1 MKFNILIVED
11 EAEISDVI
19 QKYVEHEGYN
29 YKVVKTGFQALEAF
43 NQDTFHLI
51 LLDVMLPGIDGFQV
65 LKEIRAISSVPIIMM
80 TAKRQEVDR
89 LKGFDEGADDYVVKP
104 FSPRELIKRIKVFF
118 KRIYNESDEI
128 VLHTDHFKLYLNS
141 RKLFRDDKEIEITA
155 TEFQLLQAFMNNK
168 GIVLT
173 RERLIELAF
182 GYEYEGFDRNIDVYI
197 KRLRDKIE
205 EDSSHPKYLVTKFRA
220 GYIFGGEV

>member
-43 NQDTFHLI
+43 NQDVFHLV

-65 LKEIRAISSVPIIMM
+65 LKEIRATSSVPIIMM

-89 LKGFDEGADDYVVKP
+89 LRGFDEGADDYVVKP

-118 KRIYNESDEI
+118 KRIYNESDEVI
-128 VLHTDHFKLYLNS
+128 LHVEIFKLYLNS
-141 RKLFRDDKEIEITA
+141 RKLFKNNEEIEITS
-155 TEFQLLQAFMNNK
+155 TEFQLLQAFIKNK
-168 GIVLT
+168 GIVLS

-220 GYIFGGEV
+220 GYVFGGES

>member
-11 EAEISDVI
+11 EVEISEVI
-19 QKYVEHEGYN
+19 KKYIEHEGYN
-29 YKVVKTGFQALEAF
+29 YKVVENGFQALEAF
-43 NQDTFHLI
+43 NQDTFHLV

-65 LKEIRAISSVPIIMM
+65 LKEIRVISSVPIIMI

-118 KRIYNESDEI
+118 KRIYNESDEVI
-128 VLHTDHFKLYLNS
+128 LHIDQFKLFLNS
-141 RKLFRDDKEIEITA
+141 RKLFKNDEEIEITA

-197 KRLRDKIE
+197 KRLRNKIE
-205 EDSSHPKYLVTKFRA
+205 ENPSQPKYLVTKFRA
-220 GYIFGGEV
+220 GYVFGGES

>member
-11 EAEISDVI
+11 EVEISEVI
-19 QKYVEHEGYN
+19 KKYIEHEGYN
-29 YKVVKTGFQALEAF
+29 YKVVENGFQALEAF
-43 NQDTFHLI
+43 NQDTFHLV

-65 LKEIRAISSVPIIMM
+65 LKEIRAISSVPIIMI

-118 KRIYNESDEI
+118 KRIYNESDEVI
-128 VLHTDHFKLYLNS
+128 LHIDQFKLFLSS
-141 RKLFRDDKEIEITA
+141 RKLFKNDEEIEITA

-197 KRLRDKIE
+197 KRLRNKIE
-205 EDSSHPKYLVTKFRA
+205 ENPSQPKYLVTKFRA
-220 GYIFGGEV
+220 GYVFGGES

>member
-11 EAEISDVI
+11 EVEISEVI
-19 QKYVEHEGYN
+19 KKYIEHEGYN
-29 YKVVKTGFQALEAF
+29 YKVVENGFQALEAF
-43 NQDTFHLI
+43 NQDTFHLV

-65 LKEIRAISSVPIIMM
+65 LKEIRAISSVPIIMI

-118 KRIYNESDEI
+118 KRIYNESDEVI
-128 VLHTDHFKLYLNS
+128 LHINQFKLFLNS
-141 RKLFRDDKEIEITA
+141 RKLFKNDEEIEITA

-197 KRLRDKIE
+197 KRLRNKIE
-205 EDSSHPKYLVTKFRA
+205 ENPSQPKYLVTKFRA
-220 GYIFGGEV
+220 GYVFGGES

>member
-11 EAEISDVI
+11 EVEISEVI
-19 QKYVEHEGYN
+19 KKYIEHEGYN
-29 YKVVKTGFQALEAF
+29 YKVVENGFQALEAF

-65 LKEIRAISSVPIIMM
+65 LKEIRTISSVPIIMM

-104 FSPRELIKRIKVFF
+104 FSPRELIRRIKVFF
-118 KRIYNESDEI
+118 KRIYNESDEVI
-128 VLHTDHFKLYLNS
+128 LHIDQFKLFLNS
-141 RKLFRDDKEIEITA
+141 RKLFKNDEEIDITA

-197 KRLRDKIE
+197 KRLRNKIE
-205 EDSSHPKYLVTKFRA
+205 ENPSQPKYLVTKFRA
-220 GYIFGGEV
+220 GYVFGGEA

>member
-11 EAEISDVI
+11 EVEISEVI
-19 QKYVEHEGYN
+19 KKYIEHEGYN
-29 YKVVKTGFQALEAF
+29 YKVVENGFQALEAF
-43 NQDTFHLI
+43 NQDTFHLV

-65 LKEIRAISSVPIIMM
+65 LKEIRTISSVPIIMI

-118 KRIYNESDEI
+118 KRIYNESDEVI
-128 VLHTDHFKLYLNS
+128 LHIDQFKLFLSS
-141 RKLFRDDKEIEITA
+141 RKLFKNDEEIEITA
-155 TEFQLLQAFMNNK
+155 TEFQLLQAYMNNK

-197 KRLRDKIE
+197 KRLRNKIE
-205 EDSSHPKYLVTKFRA
+205 ENPSQPKYLVTKFRA
-220 GYIFGGEV
+220 GYVFGGES

>member
-11 EAEISDVI
+11 EVEISEVI
-19 QKYVEHEGYN
+19 KKYIEHEGYN
-29 YKVVKTGFQALEAF
+29 YKVVENGFQALEAF
-43 NQDTFHLI
+43 NQDTFHLV

-65 LKEIRAISSVPIIMM
+65 LKEIRAISSVPIIMI

-118 KRIYNESDEI
+118 KRIYNESDEVI
-128 VLHTDHFKLYLNS
+128 LHIDQFKLFLNS
-141 RKLFRDDKEIEITA
+141 RKLFKNDEEIEITA

-197 KRLRDKIE
+197 KRLRNKIE
-205 EDSSHPKYLVTKFRA
+205 ENPSQPKYLVTKFRA
-220 GYIFGGEV
+220 GYVFGGES

>member
-11 EAEISDVI
+11 EAEISEVI
-19 QKYVEHEGYN
+19 KKYIEHEGYN
-29 YKVVKTGFQALEAF
+29 YKVVENGFKALEAF

>member
-11 EAEISDVI
+11 EVEISEVI
-19 QKYVEHEGYN
+19 KKYIEHEGYN
-29 YKVVKTGFQALEAF
+29 YKVVENGFQALEAF
-43 NQDTFHLI
+43 NQDTFHLV

-65 LKEIRAISSVPIIMM
+65 LKEIRTISSVPIIMI

-118 KRIYNESDEI
+118 KRIYNESDEVI
-128 VLHTDHFKLYLNS
+128 LHIDQFKLFLNS
-141 RKLFRDDKEIEITA
+141 RKLFKNDEEIEITA

-197 KRLRDKIE
+197 KRLRNKIE
-205 EDSSHPKYLVTKFRA
+205 ENPSQPKYLVTKFRA
-220 GYIFGGEV
+220 GYVFGGES

>member
-11 EAEISDVI
+11 EVEISEVI
-19 QKYVEHEGYN
+19 KKYIEHEGYN
-29 YKVVKTGFQALEAF
+29 YKVVENGFQALEAF
-43 NQDTFHLI
+43 NQDTFHLV

-65 LKEIRAISSVPIIMM
+65 LKEIRTISSVPIIMI

-104 FSPRELIKRIKVFF
+104 FSPREIIKRIKVFF
-118 KRIYNESDEI
+118 KRIYNESDEVI
-128 VLHTDHFKLYLNS
+128 LHIDQFKLFLSS
-141 RKLFRDDKEIEITA
+141 RKLFKNDEEIEITA

-197 KRLRDKIE
+197 KRLRNKIE
-205 EDSSHPKYLVTKFRA
+205 ENPSQPKYLVTKFRA
-220 GYIFGGEV
+220 GYVFGGES

>member
-11 EAEISDVI
+11 EVEISEVI
-19 QKYVEHEGYN
+19 KKYIEHEGYN
-29 YKVVKTGFQALEAF
+29 YKVVENGFQALEAF
-43 NQDTFHLI
+43 NQDTFHLV

-65 LKEIRAISSVPIIMM
+65 LKEIRAISSVPIIMI

-118 KRIYNESDEI
+118 KRIYNESDEVI
-128 VLHTDHFKLYLNS
+128 LHIDQFKLFLSS
-141 RKLFRDDKEIEITA
+141 RKLFKNDEEIEITA

-168 GIVLT
+168 RIVLT

-197 KRLRDKIE
+197 KRLRNKIE
-205 EDSSHPKYLVTKFRA
+205 ENPSQPKYLVTKFRA
-220 GYIFGGEV
+220 GYVFGGES

>member
-11 EAEISDVI
+11 EVEISEVI
-19 QKYVEHEGYN
+19 KKYIEHEGYN
-29 YKVVKTGFQALEAF
+29 YKVVENGFQALEAF
-43 NQDTFHLI
+43 NQDTFHLV

-65 LKEIRAISSVPIIMM
+65 LKEIRAISSVPIIMI

-128 VLHTDHFKLYLNS
+128 ILHIDQFKLFLSS
-141 RKLFRDDKEIEITA
+141 RKLFKNDEEIEITA

-197 KRLRDKIE
+197 KRLRNKIE
-205 EDSSHPKYLVTKFRA
+205 ENPSQPKYLVTKFRA
-220 GYIFGGEV
+220 GYVFGGES

>member
-43 NQDTFHLI
+43 NQDVFHLV

-65 LKEIRAISSVPIIMM
+65 LKEIRATSSVPIIMM

-89 LKGFDEGADDYVVKP
+89 LRGFDEGADDYVVKP

-118 KRIYNESDEI
+118 KRIYNESDEVI
-128 VLHTDHFKLYLNS
+128 LHVEIFKLYLNS
-141 RKLFRDDKEIEITA
+141 RKLFKNNEEIEITS
-155 TEFQLLQAFMNNK
+155 TEFQLLQAFIKNK
-168 GIVLT
+168 GIVLS

-182 GYEYEGFDRNIDVYI
+182 GYEYEGFDRNVDVYI
-197 KRLRDKIE
+197 KRIRNKKE

-220 GYIFGGEV
+220 GYVFGGES

>member
-11 EAEISDVI
+11 EVEISEVI
-19 QKYVEHEGYN
+19 KKYIEHEGYN
-29 YKVVKTGFQALEAF
+29 YKVVENGFQALEAF
-43 NQDTFHLI
+43 NQDTFHLV

-65 LKEIRAISSVPIIMM
+65 LKEIRTISSVPIIMI

-118 KRIYNESDEI
+118 KRIYNESDEVI
-128 VLHTDHFKLYLNS
+128 LHIDQFKLFLNS
-141 RKLFRDDKEIEITA
+141 RKLFKNDEEIEITA

-182 GYEYEGFDRNIDVYI
+182 GYEYEGFVRNIDVYI
-197 KRLRDKIE
+197 KRLRNKIE
-205 EDSSHPKYLVTKFRA
+205 ENPSQPKYLVTKFRA
-220 GYIFGGEV
+220 GYVFGGES

>member
-11 EAEISDVI
+11 EAEISEVI
-19 QKYVEHEGYN
+19 KKYIEHEGYN
-29 YKVVKTGFQALEAF
+29 YKVVENGFKALEAF

-128 VLHTDHFKLYLNS
+128 VLHIDQFKLFLNS
-141 RKLFRDDKEIEITA
+141 RKLFKNDEEIEITA
-155 TEFQLLQAFMNNK
+155 TEFQILQAFMNNK

-220 GYIFGGEV
+220 GYVFGGEV

>member
-43 NQDTFHLI
+43 NQDVFHLV

-65 LKEIRAISSVPIIMM
+65 LKEIRATSSVPIIMM
-80 TAKRQEVDR
+80 TAKRQEIDR
-89 LKGFDEGADDYVVKP
+89 LRGFDEGADDYVVKP

-118 KRIYNESDEI
+118 KRIYNESDEVI
-128 VLHTDHFKLYLNS
+128 LHVEIFKLYLNS
-141 RKLFRDDKEIEITA
+141 RKLFKNNEEIEITS
-155 TEFQLLQAFMNNK
+155 TEFQLLQAFIKNK
-168 GIVLT
+168 GIVLS

-182 GYEYEGFDRNIDVYI
+182 GYEYEGFDRNVDVYI
-197 KRLRDKIE
+197 KRIRNKIE
-205 EDSSHPKYLVTKFRA
+205 DDPSHPKYLVTKFRA
-220 GYIFGGEV
+220 GYVFGGES

>member
-11 EAEISDVI
+11 EVEISEVI
-19 QKYVEHEGYN
+19 KKYIEHEGYN
-29 YKVVKTGFQALEAF
+29 YKVVENGFQALEAF
-43 NQDTFHLI
+43 NQDTFHLV

-65 LKEIRAISSVPIIMM
+65 LKEIRTISSVPIIMI

-118 KRIYNESDEI
+118 KRIYNESDEVI
-128 VLHTDHFKLYLNS
+128 LHIDQFKLFLSS
-141 RKLFRDDKEIEITA
+141 RKLFKNDEEIEITA

-197 KRLRDKIE
+197 KRLRNKIE
-205 EDSSHPKYLVTKFRA
+205 ENPSQPKYLVTKFRA
-220 GYIFGGEV
+220 GYVFGGES

>member
-43 NQDTFHLI
+43 NQDVFHLV

-65 LKEIRAISSVPIIMM
+65 LKEIRATSSVPIIMM
-80 TAKRQEVDR
+80 TAKRQEIDR
-89 LKGFDEGADDYVVKP
+89 LRGFDEGADDYVVKP

-118 KRIYNESDEI
+118 KRIYNESDEV
-128 VLHTDHFKLYLNS
+128 VLHVEIFKLYLNS
-141 RKLFRDDKEIEITA
+141 RKLFKNNEEIEITS
-155 TEFQLLQAFMNNK
+155 TEFQLLQAFIKNK
-168 GIVLT
+168 GIVLS

-182 GYEYEGFDRNIDVYI
+182 GYEYEGFDRNVDVYI
-197 KRLRDKIE
+197 KRIRNKIE
-205 EDSSHPKYLVTKFRA
+205 DDPSHPKYLVTKFRA
-220 GYIFGGEV
+220 GYVFGGES

>member
-11 EAEISDVI
+11 EVEISEVI
-19 QKYVEHEGYN
+19 KKYIEHEGYN
-29 YKVVKTGFQALEAF
+29 YKVVENGFQALEAF
-43 NQDTFHLI
+43 NQDTFHLV

-65 LKEIRAISSVPIIMM
+65 LKEIRTISSVPIIMI

-89 LKGFDEGADDYVVKP
+89 LKVFDEGADDYVVKP

-118 KRIYNESDEI
+118 KRIYNESDEVI
-128 VLHTDHFKLYLNS
+128 LHIDQFKLFLSS
-141 RKLFRDDKEIEITA
+141 RKLFKNDEEIEITA

-197 KRLRDKIE
+197 KRLRNKIE
-205 EDSSHPKYLVTKFRA
+205 ENPSQPKYLVTKFRA
-220 GYIFGGEV
+220 GYVFGGES

>member
-11 EAEISDVI
+11 EVEISEVI
-19 QKYVEHEGYN
+19 QKYIEHEGYN
-29 YKVVKTGFQALEAF
+29 YKVVENGFQALEAF
-43 NQDTFHLI
+43 NQDTFHLV

-65 LKEIRAISSVPIIMM
+65 LKEIRTISSVPIIMI

-118 KRIYNESDEI
+118 KRIYNESDEVI
-128 VLHTDHFKLYLNS
+128 LHIDQFKLFLNS
-141 RKLFRDDKEIEITA
+141 RKLFKNDEEIEITA

-197 KRLRDKIE
+197 KRLRNKIE
-205 EDSSHPKYLVTKFRA
+205 ENPSQPKYLVTKFRA
-220 GYIFGGEV
+220 GYVFGGES

>member
-11 EAEISDVI
+11 EVEISEVI
-19 QKYVEHEGYN
+19 KKYIEHEGYN
-29 YKVVKTGFQALEAF
+29 YKVVENGLQALEAF
-43 NQDTFHLI
+43 NQDTFHLV

-65 LKEIRAISSVPIIMM
+65 LKEIRAISSVPIIMI

-118 KRIYNESDEI
+118 KRIYNESDEVI
-128 VLHTDHFKLYLNS
+128 LHIDQFKLFLNS
-141 RKLFRDDKEIEITA
+141 RKLFKNDEEIEITA

-197 KRLRDKIE
+197 KRLRNKIE
-205 EDSSHPKYLVTKFRA
+205 ENPSQPKYLVTKFRA
-220 GYIFGGEV
+220 GYVFGGES

>member
-11 EAEISDVI
+11 EVEISEVI
-19 QKYVEHEGYN
+19 KKYIEHEGYN
-29 YKVVKTGFQALEAF
+29 YKVVENGFQALEAF
-43 NQDTFHLI
+43 NQDTFHLV

-65 LKEIRAISSVPIIMM
+65 LKEISAISSVPIIMI

-118 KRIYNESDEI
+118 KRIYNESDEVI
-128 VLHTDHFKLYLNS
+128 LHIDQFKLFLSS
-141 RKLFRDDKEIEITA
+141 RKLFKNDEEIEITA

-197 KRLRDKIE
+197 KRLRNKIE
-205 EDSSHPKYLVTKFRA
+205 ENPSQPKYLVTKFRA
-220 GYIFGGEV
+220 GYVFGGES

>member
-43 NQDTFHLI
+43 NQDVFHLV

-65 LKEIRAISSVPIIMM
+65 LKEIRATSSVPIIMM

-89 LKGFDEGADDYVVKP
+89 LRGFDEGADDYVVKP

-118 KRIYNESDEI
+118 KRIYNESDEV
-128 VLHTDHFKLYLNS
+128 VLHVEIFKLYLNS
-141 RKLFRDDKEIEITA
+141 RKLFKNNEEIEITS
-155 TEFQLLQAFMNNK
+155 TEFQLLQAFIKNK
-168 GIVLT
+168 GIVLS

-182 GYEYEGFDRNIDVYI
+182 GYEYEGFDRNVDVYI
-197 KRLRDKIE
+197 KRIRNKIE
-205 EDSSHPKYLVTKFRA
+205 DDPSHPKYLVTKFRA
-220 GYIFGGEV
+220 GYVFGGES

>member
-19 QKYVEHEGYN
+19 KKYIEHEGYN
-29 YKVVKTGFQALEAF
+29 YKIAENGFQALEAF
-43 NQDTFHLI
+43 TQDTFHLI

-65 LKEIRAISSVPIIMM
+65 LKEIRATSDVPIIMM

-128 VLHTDHFKLYLNS
+128 ILHVNDFKLFLSS
-141 RKLFRDDKEIEITA
+141 RKLFKNDKEIEITA
-155 TEFQLLQAFMNNK
+155 TEFQLLQAFMKNK

-197 KRLRDKIE
+197 KRLRNKIE
-205 EDSSHPKYLVTKFRA
+205 ENPSQPKYLVTKFRV
-220 GYIFGGEV
+220 GYVFGGDI

>member
-11 EAEISDVI
+11 EAEISEVI
-19 QKYVEHEGYN
+19 KKYIEHEGYN
-29 YKVVKTGFQALEAF
+29 YKVVENGFKALEAF
-43 NQDTFHLI
+43 NQDTFHLV

-65 LKEIRAISSVPIIMM
+65 LKEIRTISTVPIIMM

-128 VLHTDHFKLYLNS
+128 VLHIDQFKLLLNS
-141 RKLFRDDKEIEITA
+141 RKLYKNDKEIEITA

-173 RERLIELAF
+173 RERLIELSF

-197 KRLRDKIE
+197 KRLRNKIE
-205 EDSSHPKYLVTKFRA
+205 EDPSHPKYLVTKFRA
-220 GYIFGGEV
+220 GYVFGGEI

>member
-11 EAEISDVI
+11 EVEISEVI
-19 QKYVEHEGYN
+19 KKYIEHEGYN
-29 YKVVKTGFQALEAF
+29 YKVVENGFQALEAF
-43 NQDTFHLI
+43 NQDTFHLV

-65 LKEIRAISSVPIIMM
+65 LKEIRAISSVPIIMI

-118 KRIYNESDEI
+118 KRIYNESDEVI
-128 VLHTDHFKLYLNS
+128 LHIDQFKLLNS
-141 RKLFRDDKEIEITA
+141 RKLFKNDEEIEITA

-197 KRLRDKIE
+197 KRLRNKIE
-205 EDSSHPKYLVTKFRA
+205 ENPSQPKYLVTKFRA
-220 GYIFGGEV
+220 GYVFGGES

>member
-43 NQDTFHLI
+43 NQDVFHLV

-65 LKEIRAISSVPIIMM
+65 LKEIRATSSVPIIMM

-89 LKGFDEGADDYVVKP
+89 LRGFDEGADDYVVKP

-118 KRIYNESDEI
+118 KRIYNESDEV
-128 VLHTDHFKLYLNS
+128 VLHVEIFKLYLNS
-141 RKLFRDDKEIEITA
+141 RKLFKNDEEIEITS
-155 TEFQLLQAFMNNK
+155 TEFQLLQAFIKNK
-168 GIVLT
+168 GIVLS

-182 GYEYEGFDRNIDVYI
+182 GYEYEGFDRNVDVYI
-197 KRLRDKIE
+197 KRIRNKIE
-205 EDSSHPKYLVTKFRA
+205 DDPSHPKYLVTKFRA
-220 GYIFGGEV
+220 GYVFGGES

>member
-11 EAEISDVI
+11 EVEISEVI
-19 QKYVEHEGYN
+19 KKYIEHEGYN
-29 YKVVKTGFQALEAF
+29 YKVVENGFQALEAF
-43 NQDTFHLI
+43 NQDTFHLV

-65 LKEIRAISSVPIIMM
+65 LKEIRTISSVPIIMI

-118 KRIYNESDEI
+118 KRIYNESDEVI
-128 VLHTDHFKLYLNS
+128 LHIDQFKLFLNS
-141 RKLFRDDKEIEITA
+141 RKLFKNDEEIEITA

-168 GIVLT
+168 GIVL
-173 RERLIELAF
+173 AF

-197 KRLRDKIE
+197 KRLRNKIE
-205 EDSSHPKYLVTKFRA
+205 ENPSQPKYLVTKFRA
-220 GYIFGGEV
+220 GYVFGGES

>member
-43 NQDTFHLI
+43 NQDVFHLV

-65 LKEIRAISSVPIIMM
+65 LKEIRATSSVPIIMM

-89 LKGFDEGADDYVVKP
+89 LRGFDEGADDYVVKP

-118 KRIYNESDEI
+118 KRIYNESDEV
-128 VLHTDHFKLYLNS
+128 VLHVEIFKLYLNS
-141 RKLFRDDKEIEITA
+141 RKLFKNNVEIEITS
-155 TEFQLLQAFMNNK
+155 TEFQLLQAFIKNK
-168 GIVLT
+168 GIVLS

-182 GYEYEGFDRNIDVYI
+182 GYEYEGFDRNVDVYI
-197 KRLRDKIE
+197 KRIRNKIE
-205 EDSSHPKYLVTKFRA
+205 DDPSHPKYLVTKFRA
-220 GYIFGGEV
+220 GYVFGGES

>member
-43 NQDTFHLI
+43 NQDVFHLV

-65 LKEIRAISSVPIIMM
+65 LKEIRATSSVPIIMM

-89 LKGFDEGADDYVVKP
+89 
-104 FSPRELIKRIKVFF
+104 
-118 KRIYNESDEI
+118 
-128 VLHTDHFKLYLNS
+128 
-141 RKLFRDDKEIEITA
+141 
-155 TEFQLLQAFMNNK
+155 
-168 GIVLT
+168 
-173 RERLIELAF
+173 
-182 GYEYEGFDRNIDVYI
+182 
-197 KRLRDKIE
+197 
-205 EDSSHPKYLVTKFRA
+205 
-220 GYIFGGEV
+220 

>member
-43 NQDTFHLI
+43 NQDVFHLV

-65 LKEIRAISSVPIIMM
+65 LKEIRATSSVPIIMM

-89 LKGFDEGADDYVVKP
+89 LRGFDEGADDYVVKP

-118 KRIYNESDEI
+118 KRIYNESDEVI
-128 VLHTDHFKLYLNS
+128 LHVEIFKLYLNS
-141 RKLFRDDKEIEITA
+141 RKLFKNNEEIEITS
-155 TEFQLLQAFMNNK
+155 TEFQLLQAFIKNK
-168 GIVLT
+168 GIVLS
-173 RERLIELAF
+173 RERLRELAF
-182 GYEYEGFDRNIDVYI
+182 GYEYEGFDRNVDVYI
-197 KRLRDKIE
+197 KRIRNKIE
-205 EDSSHPKYLVTKFRA
+205 DDPSHPKYLVTKFRA
-220 GYIFGGEV
+220 GYVFGGES

>member
-11 EAEISDVI
+11 EVEISEVI
-19 QKYVEHEGYN
+19 KKYIEHEGYN
-29 YKVVKTGFQALEAF
+29 YKVVENGFQALEAF
-43 NQDTFHLI
+43 NQDTFHLV

-65 LKEIRAISSVPIIMM
+65 LKEIRAISSVPIIMI

-118 KRIYNESDEI
+118 KRIYNESDEVI
-128 VLHTDHFKLYLNS
+128 LHIDQFKLFLSS
-141 RKLFRDDKEIEITA
+141 RKLFKNDEEIELTA

-197 KRLRDKIE
+197 KRLRNKIE
-205 EDSSHPKYLVTKFRA
+205 ENPSQPKYLVTKFRA
-220 GYIFGGEV
+220 GYVFGGES

>member
-11 EAEISDVI
+11 EVEISEVI
-19 QKYVEHEGYN
+19 KKYIEHEGYN
-29 YKVVKTGFQALEAF
+29 YKVVENGFQALEAF
-43 NQDTFHLI
+43 NQDTFHLV

-65 LKEIRAISSVPIIMM
+65 LKEIRTISSVPIIMI

-118 KRIYNESDEI
+118 KRIYNESDEVI
-128 VLHTDHFKLYLNS
+128 LHIDQFKLFLNS
-141 RKLFRDDKEIEITA
+141 RKLFKNDEEIEITA

-197 KRLRDKIE
+197 KRLRNKI
-205 EDSSHPKYLVTKFRA
+205 
-220 GYIFGGEV
+220 

>member
-11 EAEISDVI
+11 EAEISEVI
-19 QKYVEHEGYN
+19 KIYIEHEGYN
-29 YKVVKTGFQALEAF
+29 YKVVENGFKALEAF

-65 LKEIRAISSVPIIMM
+65 LKEIRAISNVPIIMM
-80 TAKRQEVDR
+80 TAKRQEIDR

-128 VLHTDHFKLYLNS
+128 ILHTDQFKLFLNS
-141 RKLFRDDKEIEITA
+141 RKLFKNDAEIEITA
-155 TEFQLLQAFMNNK
+155 TEFQILQAFMNNK

-197 KRLRDKIE
+197 KRLRNKIE

-220 GYIFGGEV
+220 GYVFGGEV

>member
-11 EAEISDVI
+11 EVEISEVI
-19 QKYVEHEGYN
+19 KKYIEHEGYN
-29 YKVVKTGFQALEAF
+29 YKVVENGFQALEAF
-43 NQDTFHLI
+43 NQDTFHLV

-65 LKEIRAISSVPIIMM
+65 LKEIRAISSVPIIMI

-118 KRIYNESDEI
+118 KRIYNESDEVI
-128 VLHTDHFKLYLNS
+128 LHIDQFKLFLNS
-141 RKLFRDDKEIEITA
+141 RKLFKNDEEIEITA
-155 TEFQLLQAFMNNK
+155 TEFQLLQAFMNKK

-197 KRLRDKIE
+197 KRLRNKIE
-205 EDSSHPKYLVTKFRA
+205 ENPSQPKYLVTKFRA
-220 GYIFGGEV
+220 GYVFGGES

>member
-43 NQDTFHLI
+43 NQDVFHLV

-65 LKEIRAISSVPIIMM
+65 LKEIRATSSVPIIMM

-89 LKGFDEGADDYVVKP
+89 LRGFDEGADDYVVKP

-118 KRIYNESDEI
+118 KRIY
-128 VLHTDHFKLYLNS
+128 V
-141 RKLFRDDKEIEITA
+141 TA
-155 TEFQLLQAFMNNK
+155 QALK
-168 GIVLT
+168 
-173 RERLIELAF
+173 
-182 GYEYEGFDRNIDVYI
+182 
-197 KRLRDKIE
+197 K
-205 EDSSHPKYLVTKFRA
+205 
-220 GYIFGGEV
+220 